1 MPPTR
6 IGNRL
11 SKIKSYNTIDMQ
23 YQVPQFIEIED
34 KVIGPLTVKQFIYV
48 AGGAGMCFLAW
59 NYLPWYVALIL
70 IAIIAPFALA
80 LAFYKVNNKPFID
93 FLESAFLFYTKQNLY
108 IWKKEEKKPEPVS
121 VDAVPKQVYVP
132 RLSES
137 KLKELSWS
145 LDINE
150 NLNPLT
156 GENGKNTK

>member
-1 MPPTR
+1 MR
-6 IGNRL
+6 
-11 SKIKSYNTIDMQ
+11 

-34 KVIGPLTVKQFIYV
+34 KIIGPLTIKQFVYL
-48 AGGAGMCFLAW
+48 AGGAGMSFIIYT
-59 NYLPWYVALIL
+59 YLPFYLALLL
-70 IAIIAPFALA
+70 IVIVIPLALA

-108 IWKKEEKKPEPVS
+108 IWKREEKKIAIKSEATS
-121 VDAVPKQVYVP
+121 ASGRQVYVP
-132 RLSES
+132 RLSDS

-156 GENGKNTK
+156 GEDGRKTK